1 MSKQIPILLIFFR
14 LFLSPIMLVTAYVL
28 RDNSRIYI
36 LIIMYLGLLSDILDG
51 AFARKMKI
59 STSKLRRLDSQVDMI
74 FWVSIGVCTWILHPT
89 LIRDHL
95 GSITLIFIME
105 ALCYIISIAK
115 FGKETCTHAF
125 LSKLW
130 GISLLISFTSMI
142 GFNHAGLPFYLTI
155 ILGLISQV
163 DVILITLILP
173 KWNHDIPSTYH
184 AILVRRGIDF
194 KRHELLN

>member
-14 LFLSPIMLVTAYVL
+14 LFLSPIILVTAYVL

-95 GSITLIFIME
+95 VSITLIFLME

-115 FGKETCTHAF
+115 FGKETCTHSF

-130 GISLLISFTSMI
+130 GISLLIAFTSMI

-194 KRHELLN
+194 KRNELLN

>member
-14 LFLSPIMLVTAYVL
+14 LFLSPIILVTAYLL
-28 RDNSRIYI
+28 RGNSRIYI

-59 STSKLRRLDSQVDMI
+59 SSSKLRRLDSQVDMI
-74 FWVSIGVCTWILHPT
+74 FWVSIGVCTWILHPS

-95 GSITLIFIME
+95 GSIKLIFIME

-115 FGKETCTHAF
+115 FGKETCTHSF

-130 GISLLISFTSMI
+130 GISLLIAFTSMI
-142 GFNHAGLPFYLTI
+142 GFNHAGLPFYLAI

-184 AILVRRGIDF
+184 AILFRRGIDF
-194 KRHELLN
+194 KRNELLN

>member
-1 MSKQIPILLIFFR
+1 
-14 LFLSPIMLVTAYVL
+14 
-28 RDNSRIYI
+28 
-36 LIIMYLGLLSDILDG
+36 MYLGLLSDILDG

-74 FWVSIGVCTWILHPT
+74 FWVSIGVCTWILHPA

-95 GSITLIFIME
+95 VSITLIFIME

-115 FGKETCTHAF
+115 FGKETCTHSF

-130 GISLLISFTSMI
+130 GISLLIAFTSMI

-194 KRHELLN
+194 KRNELLN